1 MDLNEVGRAQTMQ
14 NMLQYKMQEK
24 TDLIIEGIIVEGEYR
39 QGMNDPSRAAA
50 QWEKV
55 KGIRKIVGR
64 KAIIDEYM
72 HRVKNM
78 KDNKL
83 NGRF

>member
-64 KAIIDEYM
+64 KAIIDQYM